1 VGIRGYNP
9 AFAKG
14 GRIML
19 RQLFLVGPAVLCA
32 AALAQAQWVTI
43 KLPNTPRT
51 KDGAPNLHA
60 PAPRLRD
67 GKTDFSGIWYEDPA
81 HTDPERSP
89 EGQTIGEDRS
99 LVMVPADGAPLPLL
113 PAAAAA
119 ADERRRRGDLT
130 PSTYCLPHSVVD
142 GLFVP
147 TPFKIVHSPGLTLV
161 LFEEF
166 VRFQQVFTDGR
177 GFPED
182 MQPAWMGY
190 SIGRWDRDEL
200 VIETKGLNDRAVL
213 GAGPGLLTTQTL
225 HLTERFRRPNF
236 GSLELRVTVDD
247 PKTFTK
253 TWTSKPLWF
262 KLLPDTE
269 FIENIRDN
277 EKDVERIKSAR

>member
-1 VGIRGYNP
+1 
-9 AFAKG
+9 
-14 GRIML
+14 ML
-19 RQLFLVGPAVLCA
+19 RQFFLVGPAVLCV

-51 KDGAPNLHA
+51 KNGIPNLNA
-60 PAPRLRD
+60 AAPRLRD

-81 HTDPERSP
+81 RTNPERSP
-89 EGQTIGEDRS
+89 EGQTIGEDRA
-99 LVMVPADGAPLPLL
+99 LVLVPADESPLPLL
-113 PAAAAA
+113 PEAAAA

-142 GLFVP
+142 GLLVP

-190 SIGRWDRDEL
+190 SIGRWERDEL
-200 VIETKGLNDRAVL
+200 VIE
-213 GAGPGLLTTQTL
+213 TL

-269 FIENIRDN
+269 FIENICDN
-277 EKDVERIKSAR
+277 EKDVERIKAAR

>member
-1 VGIRGYNP
+1 
-9 AFAKG
+9 
-14 GRIML
+14 ML
-19 RQLFLVGPAVLCA
+19 RQFFLVGPAVLCA
-32 AALAQAQWVTI
+32 AALAHAQWVTI

-51 KDGAPNLHA
+51 KDGAPNLNA

-81 HTDPERSP
+81 HTDPERSA
-89 EGQTIGEDRS
+89 EGQTVGEDRA
-99 LVMVPADGAPLPLL
+99 LVMVPADGSPLPLL

-119 ADERRRRGDLT
+119 AEERRRRGDLT

-190 SIGRWDRDEL
+190 SIGRWERDEL

-213 GAGPGLLTTQTL
+213 GAGPGLLTTESL

-253 TWTSKPLWF
+253 TWVSKPLWF

-269 FIENIRDN
+269 FIENICDN

>member
-1 VGIRGYNP
+1 
-9 AFAKG
+9 
-14 GRIML
+14 MQ
-19 RQLFLVGPAVLCA
+19 RQILLVGLALLCA
-32 AALAQAQWVTI
+32 ATLAQAQWVTI

-51 KDGAPNLHA
+51 KSGAPNLNA

-81 HTDPERSP
+81 HTDPAVSP
-89 EGQTIGEDRS
+89 DGQTIGEDRA
-99 LVMVPADGAPLPLL
+99 LVMVPADGSPLPLL

-119 ADERRRRGDLT
+119 VEERRQGGYLP

-142 GLFVP
+142 GLLVP

-166 VRFQQVFTDGR
+166 ARFQQVFTDGR

-190 SIGRWDRDEL
+190 SIGRWEREEL
-200 VIETKGLNDRAVL
+200 VIETKGLNDRVLL
-213 GAGPGLLTTQTL
+213 GAGAGVLATASL

-236 GSLELRVTVDD
+236 GSMELRVTVDD
-247 PKTFTK
+247 PTTFTR
-253 TWTSKPLWF
+253 TWSSKPLWF
-262 KLLPDTE
+262 KLLPDTD
-269 FIENIRDN
+269 FIENICDN
-277 EKDVERIKSAR
+277 EKDVDRIKAAR

>member
-1 VGIRGYNP
+1 
-9 AFAKG
+9 
-14 GRIML
+14 ML
-19 RQLFLVGPAVLCA
+19 RQFFLVGPAVLCA

-51 KDGAPNLHA
+51 KDGAPNLNA

-67 GKTDFSGIWYEDPA
+67 GKVDFSGIWYEDPA

-89 EGQTIGEDRS
+89 EGQTVGEDRA
-99 LVMVPADGAPLPLL
+99 LVNGARRRIASS
-113 PAAAAA
+113 AAPSRPPAA

-177 GFPED
+177 GFPDD

-190 SIGRWDRDEL
+190 SIGRWERDEL

-213 GAGPGLLTTQTL
+213 GAGPGLLTTETL

-269 FIENIRDN
+269 FIENICDN
-277 EKDVERIKSAR
+277 EKDVDRIRSAR

>member
-1 VGIRGYNP
+1 MPRQFLL
-9 AFAKG
+9 AFS
-14 GRIML
+14 
-19 RQLFLVGPAVLCA
+19 AVVCA

-51 KDGAPNLHA
+51 KDGTPNLAA
-60 PAPRLRD
+60 PPPRLRD

-81 HTDPERSP
+81 RTDPEKSA
-89 EGQTIGEDRS
+89 EGQTVGEDRP
-99 LVMVPADGAPLPLL
+99 LVLMPADGSPLPLL

-119 ADERRRRGDLT
+119 VNERIRRGDLT

-142 GLFVP
+142 GLLVP
-147 TPFKIVHSPGLTLV
+147 SPFKIAHSPGLTLV

-177 GFPED
+177 RFPED

-190 SIGRWDRDEL
+190 SIGRWEGDEL
-200 VIETKGLNDRAVL
+200 VIETRGLNDRAVL
-213 GAGPGLLTTQTL
+213 GAGAGLLTTETL

-236 GSLELRVTVDD
+236 GSLEVRVTVDD
-247 PKTFTK
+247 PKTFSK

-262 KLLPDTE
+262 KLLPDTD
-269 FIENIRDN
+269 FIENICDN
-277 EKDVERIKSAR
+277 EKDVERINAAR

>member
-1 VGIRGYNP
+1 
-9 AFAKG
+9 
-14 GRIML
+14 ML
-19 RQLFLVGPAVLCA
+19 RQILLIGAAVLCA
-32 AALAQAQWVTI
+32 TALSQAQWVTI

-51 KDGAPNLHA
+51 KDGQPNLNA

-81 HTDPERSP
+81 RTDPTSSAT
-89 EGQTIGEDRS
+89 GQTVGEDAPIR
-99 LVMVPADGAPLPLL
+99 LVPADGLPLPLL
-113 PAAAAA
+113 PAAASA
-119 ADERRRRGDLT
+119 ADERRQRGFVQ
-130 PSTYCLPHSVVD
+130 PSAYCLPHSVVD
-142 GLFVP
+142 GLLVP

-166 VRFQQVFTDGR
+166 LHFQQVFTDGR

-190 SIGRWDRDEL
+190 SIGRWEREEF
-200 VIETKGLNDRAVL
+200 VIETRGLNDRATLGL
-213 GAGPGLLTTQTL
+213 GAPVLTTETL

-253 TWTSKPLWF
+253 TWTSKPVWF

-269 FIENIRDN
+269 FIENICDN
-277 EKDVERIKSAR
+277 EKDVERIKAAAK